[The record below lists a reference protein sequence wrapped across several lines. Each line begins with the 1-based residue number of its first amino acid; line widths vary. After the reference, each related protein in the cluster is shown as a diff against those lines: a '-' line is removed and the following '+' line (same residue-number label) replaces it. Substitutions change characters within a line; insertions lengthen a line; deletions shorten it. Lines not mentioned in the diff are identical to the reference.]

1 MANVRAQRRHLFS
14 SYPHYT
20 TYIPIVVVFL
30 LWIPIMFDQFLSSPK
45 FRQIHTRTAP
55 WHAGVPT
62 CAALLPEVHHWRSPC
77 LHFGLADECMHIY
90 ILYVY
95 DIHPYSY
102 VYVYSIYTC
111 MHAQTYIA
119 KYDVNTGKN
128 RCTACDLLY
137 IFHDV
142 CSFHCFRVFLEVV
155 HLRTLCG
162 AA

>member
-1 MANVRAQRRHLFS
+1 MSA
-14 SYPHYT
+14 
-20 TYIPIVVVFL
+20 
-30 LWIPIMFDQFLSSPK
+30 
-45 FRQIHTRTAP
+45 
-55 WHAGVPT
+55 
-62 CAALLPEVHHWRSPC
+62 C
-77 LHFGLADECMHIY
+77 IY
-90 ILYVY
+90 IYMYVY

-102 VYVYSIYTC
+102 VCVQYIYMYAC
-111 MHAQTYIA
+111 MQTYIA
-119 KYDVNTGKN
+119 KYDINTGKN

>member
-1 MANVRAQRRHLFS
+1 MSELKGGTFFFH
-14 SYPHYT
+14 H
-20 TYIPIVVVFL
+20 IPIIPLTCLLWLFFL

-77 LHFGLADECMHIY
+77 LRFGLADECMHIY
-90 ILYVY
+90 IYVCIWY
-95 DIHPYSY
+95 T
-102 VYVYSIYTC
+102 SIFIRICVQYIYMYAC
-111 MHAQTYIA
+111 MQTYIA
-119 KYDVNTGKN
+119 KYDINTGKN